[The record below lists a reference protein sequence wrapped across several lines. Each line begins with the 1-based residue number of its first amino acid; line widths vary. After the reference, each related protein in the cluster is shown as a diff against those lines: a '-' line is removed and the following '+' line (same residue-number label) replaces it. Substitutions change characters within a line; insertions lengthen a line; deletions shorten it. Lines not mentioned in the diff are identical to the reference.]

1 MTLVTVAP
9 FALAFTWLGMVLAIS
24 FVETPLRF
32 TSPGITV
39 ALGVGIG
46 RRVFRALNIAEALLA
61 ALLVVV
67 ASSSWRRDETVAI
80 SVLVALCIVL
90 LVQAGVLR
98 PLMDR
103 RVTGDTAV
111 PTRPST
117 SLHPHYVALECV
129 KIVLL
134 LALAG
139 AVLGAAG
146 IVQ

>member
-1 MTLVTVAP
+1 MTLAAAAP
-9 FALAFTWLGMVLAIS
+9 FALVFTWLGMVLAIS
-24 FVETPLRF
+24 FIETPLRF

-67 ASSSWRRDETVAI
+67 AIVGWRRDETVAVW
-80 SVLVALCIVL
+80 VLVALCIVL

-111 PTRPST
+111 PTGPST
-117 SLHPHYVALECV
+117 SLHPLYVALESV
-129 KIVLL
+129 KVALL

-146 IVQ
+146 

>member
-1 MTLVTVAP
+1 MTLAAVAP
-9 FALAFTWLGMVLAIS
+9 FALVFTWLGMVLAVS

-67 ASSSWRRDETVAI
+67 AIAGWRRDETVAI
-80 SVLVALCIVL
+80 WILVALCIVL
-90 LVQAGVLR
+90 LAQAGVLR

-103 RVTGDTAV
+103 RVTGDAAA

-117 SLHPHYVALECV
+117 SLHPLYVALECV

-139 AVLGAAG
+139 AILGAAAG
-146 IVQ
+146 

>member
-1 MTLVTVAP
+1 MTLAAVAP
-9 FALAFTWLGMVLAIS
+9 FALVFTWLGMVLAIS
-24 FVETPLRF
+24 FIETPLRF
-32 TSPGITV
+32 TSPGISV

-46 RRVFRALNIAEALLA
+46 RRVFRALNIAEALFA
-61 ALLVVV
+61 ALLVAQAV
-67 ASSSWRRDETVAI
+67 SSWRRDETVAI
-80 SVLVALCIVL
+80 WILVALCIVF

-103 RVTGDTAV
+103 RVTGDTAA

-117 SLHPHYVALECV
+117 SLHPLYVALECV
-129 KIVLL
+129 KVVLL

-146 IVQ
+146 

>member
-1 MTLVTVAP
+1 MTLAAVAP
-9 FALAFTWLGMVLAIS
+9 FALVFTWLGMVLAIS

-32 TSPGITV
+32 ASPGISV

-46 RRVFRALNIAEALLA
+46 RRVFRALNIAEAILA
-61 ALLVVV
+61 ALLVAV
-67 ASSSWRRDETVAI
+67 AIVGWRRDETVAVW
-80 SVLVALCIVL
+80 VLVALCVVF

-111 PTRPST
+111 ATRPST
-117 SLHPHYVALECV
+117 SLHPLYVALECV
-129 KIVLL
+129 KVVLL

-146 IVQ
+146 